1 MKQES
6 NLLIMRMITDRI
18 GQQEVLLAINHN
30 HFYFPLGNTPRTTI
44 IISSGDNAFCLT
56 FLHFVNSLVFL
67 WISGCCYGY
76 CDNFCDWWT
85 SGVDLV

>member
-30 HFYFPLGNTPRTTI
+30 HFYFSPKKIHLEQL
-44 IISSGDNAFCLT
+44 SSVET
-56 FLHFVNSLVFL
+56 MYFV
-67 WISGCCYGY
+67 
-76 CDNFCDWWT
+76 
-85 SGVDLV
+85 